1 MRWEG
6 RNIAVEVLFSKAG
19 LATQILVE
27 TGDQKF
33 LLDAGDGVLRDL
45 FASGTTP
52 HALSGVFLTHGHGDH
67 IAGLY
72 GILCFLRSE
81 RHERPFTVWYPKGC
95 CEVKAILSAFQ
106 TCYGTTIPYEL
117 AGVPLEDGERVQL
130 GEAEILAKE
139 VKHWNS
145 IQGEVFSPTPA
156 LGYRISFRGD
166 TVSFTGDSA
175 ASPALE
181 ELVKNVDLALIDATL
196 DDSTATKE
204 QRAYLHLTINNARR
218 IARLARRAVLLHRS
232 TGDPFF
238 T

>member
-6 RNIAVEVLFSKAG
+6 HNIAVEVLFSKAG

-27 TGDQKF
+27 TGEQKF

-45 FASGTTP
+45 FASGVTP

-117 AGVPLEDGERVQL
+117 TGVSLRDGEQAQL
-130 GEAEILAKE
+130 GEVKVLARK

-145 IQGEVFSPTPA
+145 IQGEVLTPTPA
-156 LGYRISFRGD
+156 LGYRISFRGE
-166 TVSFTGDSA
+166 TVAFTGDSA
-175 ASPALE
+175 ASSVLE
-181 ELVKNVDLALIDATL
+181 ELIKNVDLALIDATL

-204 QRAYLHLTINNARR
+204 QSTYLHLTIDNARR
-218 IARLARRAVLLHRS
+218 IARFARRAVLLHRS
-232 TGDPFF
+232 TGRSFF